1 MSEARCTF
9 YVGFIFLLI
18 LCSWLYWDENRET
31 GEDNVEMDVAK
42 LGKNLVKSVATG
54 EVRRVRMVFHVLKVF
69 LGT

>member
-1 MSEARCTF
+1 MSETSFTF
-9 YVGFIFLLI
+9 HVGFVCLLI